1 MKISKILIYI
11 FTFGLVVAFAIIG
24 AQKVFAL
31 LIIPQPTMYTLNDI
45 YARLTTNA
53 TASSHTLT
61 PSGSQST
68 MVVRSLSEIYN
79 AIPTIDPTK
88 VLTGTTYL
96 GIAGTATAPLVWGDD
111 DSNTYT
117 WDQAVAHCAAKTDG
131 GYTWRL
137 PNISEL
143 LKSTSDQF
151 IMSSGGGFLVDTD
164 YWSGT
169 ENNDTLAWSASYNDA
184 VASYIDSKLTAK
196 PVRCVH

>member
-117 WDQAVAHCAAKTDG
+117 WDQAVAHCASKTDG
-131 GYTWRL
+131 GYAWRL

-143 LKSTSDQF
+143 LKGMSDQF
-151 IMSSGGGFLVDTD
+151 IIGSGSGFFVDTS

-169 ENNDTLAWSASYNDA
+169 VNSDIFAWSADYNDGST
-184 VASYIDSKLTAK
+184 SYIDNKSTEKLT
-196 PVRCVH
+196 RCVH